1 MSDWATEAMSIYEDF
16 KAEEF
21 EITVRVDG
29 SDGVFDPVT
38 MAYAGAIPDTD
49 YKTFAIKKAFSIRDI
64 NGTTIQTGDT
74 KLLFASY
81 GTDAAGTFGPLPTL
95 TAGNKILING
105 VVQNVVVL
113 NPVDPGNVAIMYE
126 AQIRA

>member
-38 MAYAGAIPDTD
+38 MAYAGAVPDTD
-49 YKTFAIKKAFSIRDI
+49 YKTYAIKKAFAIRDI

-74 KLLFASY
+74 RLIFAAY
-81 GTDAAGTFGPLPTL
+81 GTGAAGTFGPLPTL

-105 VVQNVVVL
+105 TVQNVVVL
-113 NPVDPGNVAIMYE
+113 NPVDPGDVAVMYE
-126 AQIRA
+126 AQIRS